1 VTVSSRLVRFF
12 VILVPAWLAG
22 CGATP
27 LEPYVPAH
35 CHGSAAP
42 FERYILEYQDVPGF
56 IFEVIDTSLRS
67 ALARQGLKEA
77 DAPPGDIRVVSTLE
91 LIDHNPP
98 REAPV
103 SIADA
108 TDNFDDPM
116 GRPSRDPFGETV
128 APNELNRFVTHFMVD
143 IYDQRTGTLIWKGS
157 IDRAHAIQGG
167 ETFHDARAVLQ
178 ISQAFDQMFVGL
190 TTPCE

>member
-1 VTVSSRLVRFF
+1 
-12 VILVPAWLAG
+12 
-22 CGATP
+22 
-27 LEPYVPAH
+27 VPAH

-42 FERYILEYQDVPGF
+42 FERYTLEYQEVPGF
-56 IFEVIDTSLRS
+56 IIDVIDTSLRG
-67 ALARQGLKEA
+67 ALARQGLEEA
-77 DAPPGDIRVVSTLE
+77 DTPPGDIRVVSVLE
-91 LIDHNPP
+91 IIDRNPP
-98 REAPV
+98 RETPL
-103 SIADA
+103 SLADS
-108 TDNFDDPM
+108 TDQFDDPM

-143 IYDQRTGTLIWKGS
+143 IYDQRTGSLIWKGS

-178 ISQAFDQMFVGL
+178 ISQAFDEMFVGL